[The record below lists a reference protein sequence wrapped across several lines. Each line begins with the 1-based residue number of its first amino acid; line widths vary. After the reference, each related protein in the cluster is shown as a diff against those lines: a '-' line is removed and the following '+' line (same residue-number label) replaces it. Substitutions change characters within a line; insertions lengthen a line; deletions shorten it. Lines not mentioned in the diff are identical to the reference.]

1 MKLIKKID
9 VFILKSY
16 LLLFAGTFFIC
27 LFIFMMQFMWRY
39 VDELIGKGLSGEILA
54 KFFYYSGLTLV
65 PMSLPLAILLASLIT
80 FGNLGEKFEL
90 LAMKSAGI
98 PLVRILQPVFFFAI
112 IVSMGSFYFQ
122 NVIGP
127 EATKQLASLIWSM
140 KQKSPELE
148 IPEGIFYNEIPG
160 YNLFV
165 EHKDKQTGMLYGVM
179 IYSTTGGYNDAQI
192 VLADSARLQ
201 STADKMHLRLTL
213 YNGER
218 FRNMESQNGQNVLRA
233 NIPYM
238 RESFISEVDLIP
250 FDGNFNLMDANLFSG
265 NAQTKDLREIL
276 HGIDSLRHDL
286 DSVGHY
292 VAGNTMQN
300 YLKKSLPVGQKDSL
314 SIINREKES
323 RTPLDSIYNGIPED
337 RKVSAWKTA
346 LTRARTVSSEYD
358 YRSYSTSNMNES
370 LRKHQI
376 EAHKKFTLSLA
387 CLLFFFIGAPLGAII
402 RKGGLGV
409 SVVISVIIFIFY
421 YMVNVGSEKMAKT
434 GEWNIVS
441 GVWLSSAILLPIG
454 IFLINRANKDSVVFN
469 IEGYREFFQRLLG
482 LRTSRRLNRKEVI
495 INDPDYPALVGK
507 LQRLADDCKLYATR
521 GRLYRIPNYWTLFFR
536 YREDRVA
543 IDLNERLEAI
553 VEELHN
559 TRDNV
564 ILARLNDLPI
574 LVPDAHTRPFH
585 SARRNVATGLL
596 LPLGLFFW
604 LRIWRYRLR
613 LWHDMQQIQKLGTQ
627 IKERIEKNYINKENE
642 Q

>member
-1 MKLIKKID
+1 MRFLKKID
-9 VFILKSY
+9 IFLLKSY

-39 VDELIGKGLSGEILA
+39 VDELIGKGLPTETLLR
-54 KFFYYSGLTLV
+54 FFYYSGLTLV

-90 LAMKSAGI
+90 LSMKAAGI
-98 PLVRILQPVFFFAI
+98 PLVRILQPVFCFVI
-112 IVSMGSFYFQ
+112 LVCLGSFYFQ

-148 IPEGIFYNEIPG
+148 IPEGIFYSEIPG

-165 EHKDKQTGMLYGVM
+165 EHKDKETGMLYGVM
-179 IYSTTGGYNDAQI
+179 IYNTSSGYQDAQI

-218 FRNMESQNGQNVLRA
+218 FRNMDTQSGQNVLRA
-233 NIPYM
+233 SIPYM

-300 YLKKSLPVGQKDSL
+300 YMKKSLPAGQKDSAA
-314 SIINREKES
+314 IVQREQQS
-323 RTPLDSIYNGIPED
+323 RTPLDSLYGSISEEQ
-337 RKVSAWKTA
+337 KVSAWKTA
-346 LTRARTVSSEYD
+346 LNRAQSMNSEYD

-376 EAHKKFTLSLA
+376 EAHKKFTLALA

-441 GVWLSSAILLPIG
+441 GVWLSSAVLLPIG
-454 IFLINRANKDSVVFN
+454 LFLINRANKDSVVFN
-469 IEGYREFFQRLLG
+469 IEGYRDFFQRLLG

-495 INDPDYPALVGK
+495 IHDPDYPALADK
-507 LQRLADDCKLYATR
+507 LQQLAEDCRLYVAQS
-521 GRLYRIPNYWTLFFR
+521 RLYRIPNYWTLFFR

-543 IDLNERLEAI
+543 IELEERLEAI

-564 ILARLNDLPI
+564 ILARLNELPI

-585 SARRNVATGLL
+585 SARRNVATGIF

-613 LWHDMQQIQKLGTQ
+613 LWHDMQQIQKIGTQ
-627 IKERIEKNYINKENE
+627 IRERILKNHIKTET
-642 Q
+642 

>member
-16 LLLFAGTFFIC
+16 LLLFPGTFFIC

-314 SIINREKES
+314 SIIKGEKES

-521 GRLYRIPNYWTLFFR
+521 GKLYRIPNYWTLFFR

-627 IKERIEKNYINKENE
+627 IKERIEKNYINKEYE

>member
-1 MKLIKKID
+1 MKIIKKID
-9 VFILKSY
+9 IFILKSY

-90 LAMKSAGI
+90 LSMKASGI
-98 PLVRILQPVFFFAI
+98 PLVRILQPVFFFV
-112 IVSMGSFYFQ
+112 IVVCLGSFYFQ

-165 EHKDKQTGMLYGVM
+165 EHKDKKTGMLYGVM

-213 YNGER
+213 FNGER

-265 NAQTKDLREIL
+265 NAQTKDLRDIL

-300 YLKKSLPVGQKDSL
+300 YLRKSLPVGQKDSM
-314 SIINREKES
+314 SIIRQAKDS
-323 RTPLDSIYNGIPED
+323 RTPLDSIYNNIPEEQ
-337 RKVSAWKTA
+337 KISAWKTA
-346 LTRARTVSSEYD
+346 LTRARTVNSEYD

-370 LRKHQI
+370 LRKHYI
-376 EAHKKFTLSLA
+376 EAHKKFTMALA

-434 GEWNIVS
+434 GEWNILS

-454 IFLINRANKDSVVFN
+454 LFLINRANKDSVVFN
-469 IEGYREFFQRLLG
+469 VEGYRNFFQHLLG

-507 LQRLADDCKLYATR
+507 LQRLTDDCKLYATR
-521 GRLYRIPNYWTLFFR
+521 GKLYSIPNYWTLFFR

-585 SARRNVATGLL
+585 NARRNMAVGIF

-613 LWHDMQQIQKLGTQ
+613 LWHDMQQIHKLGTQ
-627 IKERIEKNYINKENE
+627 IRERILKNHIQRENE
-642 Q
+642 

>member
-1 MKLIKKID
+1 MKIIKKID
-9 VFILKSY
+9 IFILKSY

-90 LAMKSAGI
+90 LSMKASGI
-98 PLVRILQPVFFFAI
+98 PLVRILQPVFFFV
-112 IVSMGSFYFQ
+112 IVVCLGSFYFQ

-165 EHKDKQTGMLYGVM
+165 EHKDKKTGMLYGVM

-213 YNGER
+213 FNGER

-300 YLKKSLPVGQKDSL
+300 YLRKSLPVGQKDSM
-314 SIINREKES
+314 SIIRQAKDS
-323 RTPLDSIYNGIPED
+323 RTPLDSIYNNIPEEQ
-337 RKVSAWKTA
+337 KVSAWKTA
-346 LTRARTVSSEYD
+346 LTRARTVNSEYD

-370 LRKHQI
+370 LRKHYI
-376 EAHKKFTLSLA
+376 EAHKKFTMALA

-434 GEWNIVS
+434 GEWNILS

-454 IFLINRANKDSVVFN
+454 LFLINRANKDSVVFN
-469 IEGYREFFQRLLG
+469 VEGYRNFFQRLLG

-507 LQRLADDCKLYATR
+507 LQRLTDDCKLYATR
-521 GRLYRIPNYWTLFFR
+521 GKLYSIPNYWTLFFR

-585 SARRNVATGLL
+585 NARRNMAVGIF

-613 LWHDMQQIQKLGTQ
+613 LWHDMQQIHKLGTQ
-627 IKERIEKNYINKENE
+627 IRERILKNHIQRENE
-642 Q
+642 

>member
-314 SIINREKES
+314 SIIKREKES

-376 EAHKKFTLSLA
+376 EAHKKFTLALA

-521 GRLYRIPNYWTLFFR
+521 GKLYRIPNYWTLFFR

>member
-314 SIINREKES
+314 SIIKREKES

-376 EAHKKFTLSLA
+376 EAHKKFTLALA

-454 IFLINRANKDSVVFN
+454 LFLINRANKDSVVFN

-521 GRLYRIPNYWTLFFR
+521 GKLYRIPNYWTLFFR

>member
-314 SIINREKES
+314 SIIKREKES

-521 GRLYRIPNYWTLFFR
+521 GKLYRIPNYWTLFFR

>member
-314 SIINREKES
+314 SIIKREKES

-376 EAHKKFTLSLA
+376 EAHKKFTLALA

-495 INDPDYPALVGK
+495 INDPDYPALAGK

-521 GRLYRIPNYWTLFFR
+521 GKLYRIPNYWTLFFR

-564 ILARLNDLPI
+564 VLARLNDLPI

>member
-1 MKLIKKID
+1 M
-9 VFILKSY
+9 
-16 LLLFAGTFFIC
+16 
-27 LFIFMMQFMWRY
+27 
-39 VDELIGKGLSGEILA
+39 
-54 KFFYYSGLTLV
+54 
-65 PMSLPLAILLASLIT
+65 
-80 FGNLGEKFEL
+80 
-90 LAMKSAGI
+90 
-98 PLVRILQPVFFFAI
+98 
-112 IVSMGSFYFQ
+112 
-122 NVIGP
+122 
-127 EATKQLASLIWSM
+127 
-140 KQKSPELE
+140 
-148 IPEGIFYNEIPG
+148 
-160 YNLFV
+160 
-165 EHKDKQTGMLYGVM
+165 
-179 IYSTTGGYNDAQI
+179 
-192 VLADSARLQ
+192 
-201 STADKMHLRLTL
+201 
-213 YNGER
+213 
-218 FRNMESQNGQNVLRA
+218 
-233 NIPYM
+233 
-238 RESFISEVDLIP
+238 
-250 FDGNFNLMDANLFSG
+250 
-265 NAQTKDLREIL
+265 
-276 HGIDSLRHDL
+276 
-286 DSVGHY
+286 
-292 VAGNTMQN
+292 
-300 YLKKSLPVGQKDSL
+300 
-314 SIINREKES
+314 
-323 RTPLDSIYNGIPED
+323 
-337 RKVSAWKTA
+337 
-346 LTRARTVSSEYD
+346 
-358 YRSYSTSNMNES
+358 
-370 LRKHQI
+370 
-376 EAHKKFTLSLA
+376 
-387 CLLFFFIGAPLGAII
+387 
-402 RKGGLGV
+402 
-409 SVVISVIIFIFY
+409 VISVIIFIFY

-454 IFLINRANKDSVVFN
+454 LFLINRANKDSVVFN

-521 GRLYRIPNYWTLFFR
+521 GKLYRIPNYWTLFFR

>member
-314 SIINREKES
+314 SIIKGEKES

-521 GRLYRIPNYWTLFFR
+521 GKLYRIPNYWTLFFR

-627 IKERIEKNYINKENE
+627 IKERIEKNYINKEYE

>member
-314 SIINREKES
+314 SIIEKEKES

-521 GRLYRIPNYWTLFFR
+521 GKLYRIPNYWTLFFR

>member
-1 MKLIKKID
+1 MKIIKKID
-9 VFILKSY
+9 IFILKSY

-90 LAMKSAGI
+90 LSMKASGI
-98 PLVRILQPVFFFAI
+98 PLVRILQPVFFFV
-112 IVSMGSFYFQ
+112 IVVCLGSFYFQ

-165 EHKDKQTGMLYGVM
+165 EHKDKKTGMLYGVM

-213 YNGER
+213 FNGER

-300 YLKKSLPVGQKDSL
+300 YLRKSLPVGQKDSM
-314 SIINREKES
+314 SIIRQTKDS
-323 RTPLDSIYNGIPED
+323 RTPLDSIYNNIPEEQ
-337 RKVSAWKTA
+337 KISAWKTA
-346 LTRARTVSSEYD
+346 LTRARTVNSEYD

-370 LRKHQI
+370 LRKHYI
-376 EAHKKFTLSLA
+376 EAHKKFTMALA

-434 GEWNIVS
+434 GEWNILS

-454 IFLINRANKDSVVFN
+454 LFLINRANKDSVVFN
-469 IEGYREFFQRLLG
+469 VEGYRNFFKRLLG

-507 LQRLADDCKLYATR
+507 LQRLTDDCKLYATR
-521 GRLYRIPNYWTLFFR
+521 GKLYSIPNYWTLFFR

-585 SARRNVATGLL
+585 NARRNMAVGIF

-613 LWHDMQQIQKLGTQ
+613 LWHDMQQIHKLGTQ
-627 IKERIEKNYINKENE
+627 IRERILKNHIQRENE
-642 Q
+642 

>member
-1 MKLIKKID
+1 M
-9 VFILKSY
+9 
-16 LLLFAGTFFIC
+16 
-27 LFIFMMQFMWRY
+27 
-39 VDELIGKGLSGEILA
+39 
-54 KFFYYSGLTLV
+54 
-65 PMSLPLAILLASLIT
+65 
-80 FGNLGEKFEL
+80 
-90 LAMKSAGI
+90 
-98 PLVRILQPVFFFAI
+98 
-112 IVSMGSFYFQ
+112 
-122 NVIGP
+122 
-127 EATKQLASLIWSM
+127 
-140 KQKSPELE
+140 
-148 IPEGIFYNEIPG
+148 
-160 YNLFV
+160 
-165 EHKDKQTGMLYGVM
+165 
-179 IYSTTGGYNDAQI
+179 
-192 VLADSARLQ
+192 
-201 STADKMHLRLTL
+201 
-213 YNGER
+213 
-218 FRNMESQNGQNVLRA
+218 
-233 NIPYM
+233 
-238 RESFISEVDLIP
+238 
-250 FDGNFNLMDANLFSG
+250 
-265 NAQTKDLREIL
+265 
-276 HGIDSLRHDL
+276 
-286 DSVGHY
+286 
-292 VAGNTMQN
+292 
-300 YLKKSLPVGQKDSL
+300 
-314 SIINREKES
+314 
-323 RTPLDSIYNGIPED
+323 
-337 RKVSAWKTA
+337 
-346 LTRARTVSSEYD
+346 
-358 YRSYSTSNMNES
+358 
-370 LRKHQI
+370 
-376 EAHKKFTLSLA
+376 
-387 CLLFFFIGAPLGAII
+387 
-402 RKGGLGV
+402 GV

-454 IFLINRANKDSVVFN
+454 LFLINRANKDSVVFN

-521 GRLYRIPNYWTLFFR
+521 GKLYRIPNYWTLFFR

>member
-1 MKLIKKID
+1 MKIIKKID
-9 VFILKSY
+9 IFILKSY

-90 LAMKSAGI
+90 LSMKASGI
-98 PLVRILQPVFFFAI
+98 PLVRILQPVFFFV
-112 IVSMGSFYFQ
+112 IVVCLGSFYFQ

-165 EHKDKQTGMLYGVM
+165 EHKDKKTGMLYGVM

-213 YNGER
+213 FNGER

-300 YLKKSLPVGQKDSL
+300 YLRKSLPVGQKDSM
-314 SIINREKES
+314 SIIRQAKDS
-323 RTPLDSIYNGIPED
+323 RTPLDSIYNNIPEEQ
-337 RKVSAWKTA
+337 KMSAWKTA
-346 LTRARTVSSEYD
+346 LTRARTVNSEYD

-370 LRKHQI
+370 LRKHYI
-376 EAHKKFTLSLA
+376 EAHKKFTMALA

-434 GEWNIVS
+434 GEWNILS

-454 IFLINRANKDSVVFN
+454 LFLINRANKDSVVFN
-469 IEGYREFFQRLLG
+469 VEGYRNFFQHLLG

-507 LQRLADDCKLYATR
+507 LQRLTDDCKLYATR
-521 GRLYRIPNYWTLFFR
+521 GKLYSIPNYWTLFFR

-585 SARRNVATGLL
+585 NARRNMAVGIF

-613 LWHDMQQIQKLGTQ
+613 LWHDMQQIHKLGTQ
-627 IKERIEKNYINKENE
+627 IRERILKNHIQRENE
-642 Q
+642 

>member
-112 IVSMGSFYFQ
+112 IVCMGSFYFQ

-300 YLKKSLPVGQKDSL
+300 YLKKSLPAGQKDSL
-314 SIINREKES
+314 SIIKGEKES

-521 GRLYRIPNYWTLFFR
+521 GKLYRIPNYWTLFFR

>member
-521 GRLYRIPNYWTLFFR
+521 GKLYRIPNYWTLFFR